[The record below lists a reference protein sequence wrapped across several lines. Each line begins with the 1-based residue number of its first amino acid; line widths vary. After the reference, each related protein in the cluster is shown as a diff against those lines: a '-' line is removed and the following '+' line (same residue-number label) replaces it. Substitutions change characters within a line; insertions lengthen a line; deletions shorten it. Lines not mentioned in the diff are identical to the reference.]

1 MPALTSIKAQ
11 AIESL
16 AAELSYAGK
25 QTIIRHLQR
34 IEQLAPAIDP
44 EGLYPQDFIIFR
56 VTGYRPDITNPEML
70 PGETLRADLSALAEH
85 LSESANLTRNDLPK
99 DQQHNYETIDSL
111 AKRWAVSRK
120 SIERYRRL
128 GLVARRI
135 DTGSGHRTIIF
146 LEGPVSW
153 FQEQFKGRLGT
164 AAQFT
169 RMDQAL
175 TEKIIRDARRYHNR
189 LGSSRTQ
196 IAARIASRIARST
209 ESVRRTLIAHD
220 DACASSGTAS
230 GNTPIFSM
238 TPPADQ
244 DQQLA
249 MLTQSLQGKRTGTI
263 AANFNRSPVSVNR
276 AINRAR
282 RTLIQ
287 NANFQTPPKVS
298 LNTQTPRPSALNEPP
313 VITNLTTQGP
323 SNLTSLLEQLRTNN
337 PAVIYE
343 QTTRAAAI
351 IELQESSQL
360 LTKELHPSTP
370 SGRILDKIETN
381 MRWITL
387 LKIELVATQ
396 LHLMLATIEQ
406 HIGGPVDTLPP
417 SRATQ
422 ILNDAIAVVAA
433 TITTALSR
441 HAPTST
447 ARLAAPV
454 SLAITHWAA
463 RLPDIATPPTQGKA
477 GRRISQGYPVE
488 SWTNQLWNHWHW
500 LKPQALQQG
509 LSPENASL
517 SASLA
522 ANLSDRDKELLTR
535 RYALSGN
542 KPQSLEELATWL
554 GTPPLHAT
562 RMAQAALKRAHP
574 PK

>member
-1 MPALTSIKAQ
+1 MPALTSIKAP

-16 AAELSYAGK
+16 AAQLSYAGK
-25 QTIIRHLQR
+25 QTLIRHLER

-44 EGLYPQDFIIFR
+44 EGLYPQDFIVFR

-70 PGETLRADLSALAEH
+70 PGDTLRADLSALAEH
-85 LSESANLTRNDLPK
+85 LSESANLTHDDLPK
-99 DQQHNYETIDSL
+99 NQRDNYETIDSL

-135 DTGSGHRTIIF
+135 DTGSGHRSIIF

-153 FQEQFKGRLGT
+153 FEEQFKDRLGT

-175 TEKIIRDARRYHNR
+175 TDKIIRDARRYRSR
-189 LGSSRTQ
+189 LGAGRTQ
-196 IAARIASRIARST
+196 IAARIAQRIARST

-220 DACASSGTAS
+220 EACTSTAS
-230 GNTPIFSM
+230 VTDSQPIFSM
-238 TPPADQ
+238 PPPADQ
-244 DQQLA
+244 DQQNA

-263 AANFNRSPVSVNR
+263 AANFNRTPISVNR

-287 NANFQTPPKVS
+287 SAHFQSISYPP
-298 LNTQTPRPSALNEPP
+298 TQSSPQPSILNEPT
-313 VITNLTTQGP
+313 VISNLTTRGP
-323 SNLTSLLEQLRTNN
+323 TDLTSLIEQLRTNH

-351 IELQESSQL
+351 IELQTKSQL

-370 SGRILDKIETN
+370 SGRILDEIETN

-387 LKIELVATQ
+387 LKIELVSTQ
-396 LHLMLATIEQ
+396 LTLMLSTIEQ

-422 ILNDAIAVVAA
+422 IINDAIAVVVS
-433 TITTALSR
+433 TITTALTR
-441 HAPTST
+441 HAPSST

-463 RLPDIATPPTQGKA
+463 RLPDIATPPIQGKA
-477 GRRISQGYPVE
+477 GRRISQGFPIE
-488 SWTNQLWNHWHW
+488 DWTNQLWNQWRW
-500 LKPQALQQG
+500 LKPQALHHSK
-509 LSPENASL
+509 SPENTSL
-517 SASLA
+517 TANFT

-542 KPQSLEELATWL
+542 KPQSLQELADWL
-554 GTPPLHAT
+554 GTPPLHAA
-562 RMAQAALKRAHP
+562 RMAQAALKRAQS
-574 PK
+574 

>member
-1 MPALTSIKAQ
+1 MPALTSIKAP

-16 AAELSYAGK
+16 AAQLSYAGK
-25 QTIIRHLQR
+25 QTLIRHLER

-44 EGLYPQDFIIFR
+44 EGLYPQDFIVFR
-56 VTGYRPDITNPEML
+56 VTGYRPEITDPEML
-70 PGETLRADLSALAEH
+70 PGDTLRADLSALAEH
-85 LSESANLTRNDLPK
+85 LSESANLTLDDLEAN
-99 DQQHNYETIDSL
+99 HRSTYETIDTL

-135 DTGSGHRTIIF
+135 DTGSGHRSIIF

-153 FQEQFKGRLGT
+153 FEEQFKGRLGT

-175 TEKIIRDARRYHNR
+175 TDKIIRDARRYRAR
-189 LGSSRTQ
+189 LGAGRTQ
-196 IAARIASRIARST
+196 IAARIAQRIARST

-220 DACASSGTAS
+220 DACTSSGTAT
-230 GNTPIFSM
+230 GNQPIFAM
-238 TPPADQ
+238 LPPADH
-244 DQQLA
+244 DQQNA

-263 AANFNRSPVSVNR
+263 AANFNRTPISVNR

-287 NANFQTPPKVS
+287 SAHFQSIAYPPTP
-298 LNTQTPRPSALNEPP
+298 TDQEPSILNEPP
-313 VITNLTTQGP
+313 VISNLTTRGP
-323 SNLTSLLEQLRTNN
+323 TDLTSLIEQLRTNN

-351 IELQESSQL
+351 IELQAKSQL
-360 LTKELHPSTP
+360 LTKQLHPSTP
-370 SGRILDKIETN
+370 SGRILDEIETN

-422 ILNDAIAVVAA
+422 ILSDAIAVVTTA
-433 TITTALSR
+433 ITTALSR
-441 HAPTST
+441 HAPSST

-454 SLAITHWAA
+454 SLAVTHWST

-477 GRRISQGYPVE
+477 GRRISQGYPVQD
-488 SWTNQLWNHWHW
+488 WTNQLWNQWHW
-500 LKPQALQQG
+500 LKPNALQHT
-509 LSPENASL
+509 LSLENTSL
-517 SASLA
+517 TT
-522 ANLSDRDKELLTR
+522 NLTNRDKELLTR
-535 RYALSGN
+535 RYAISGN
-542 KPQSLEELATWL
+542 KPQSLQELADWL
-554 GTPPLHAT
+554 GTPPLHAA
-562 RMAQAALKRAHP
+562 RMAQAALKRAQPYTPSH
-574 PK
+574 